1 MAGSGVDF
9 YRHILMVDVEGEKVM
24 GGVANTAK
32 KYLLG
37 TEKRETIKILR
48 GELVNPIA
56 PQVQYDGKPP
66 HNYCLQRDHNTT
78 FYSIEDDVSPL
89 AYRDY
94 KLLEAIESA
103 GDRYATFSGVNKL
116 DWGAKLKEG
125 DEVYVRLSSPHSN
138 PDSAEW
144 SLAKVEYKGA
154 VKSLPGTIFGVA
166 IMVSFVM

>member
-1 MAGSGVDF
+1 MDF

-24 GGVANTAK
+24 VGVANTAK

-48 GELVNPIA
+48 GELVKPIA
-56 PQVQYDGKPP
+56 PQVKFDGKPP

-78 FYSIEDDVSPL
+78 FYSIEDGVSPL
-89 AYRDY
+89 AYSDY
-94 KLLEAIESA
+94 KLLEAIESV
-103 GDRYATFSGVNKL
+103 GDRFATFAGVNKL

-125 DEVYVRLSSPHSN
+125 DEVYVRFFSPRSD
-138 PDSAEW
+138 PVSAEW

-154 VKSLPGTIFGVA
+154 VESLPGTTFGVA